1 MVPMRQLVRR
11 ALSATPDS
19 FREALLR
26 RTLAAAEEG
35 AKFRAGQPTMWGSL
49 QNLARIGFKPGGIID
64 VGANV
69 GAWATTISSIFP
81 NCPIHMVE
89 AQPTLEPQLRATG
102 FPYSITLLGPE
113 SRPSVPFF
121 LSGTGSS
128 VMEEVTTF
136 DKEKVELPM
145 QRLDD
150 LQPVQSLPGP
160 LLFKLDVQGFE
171 LEVLA
176 GAGSTLD
183 RTEVILSEVSLLPY
197 NKGAP
202 LMHEVIAYLAERDF
216 LPYDICGGLR
226 RSSDMALF
234 QTDMIFVR
242 RDSDLRA
249 RRKFWDHEPDR

>member
-1 MVPMRQLVRR
+1 MRQVVRGALR
-11 ALSATPDS
+11 AAPVW

-26 RTLAAAEEG
+26 QAVAAADEP

-49 QNLARIGFKPGGIID
+49 QNLARIGFRPGGIID

-89 AQPTLEPQLRATG
+89 AQPALERQLQATG

-113 SRPSVPFF
+113 GRPSVPFF

-128 VMEEVTTF
+128 VMEEVTNF

-150 LQPVQSLPGP
+150 LEPVQSLPGP

-176 GAGSTLD
+176 GARGTLN

-226 RSSDMALF
+226 RSSDSALF

-242 RDSDLRA
+242 RDSELRA
-249 RRKFWDHEPDR
+249 RRKFWGDEPDN

>member
-1 MVPMRQLVRR
+1 MRQLVTR
-11 ALSATPDS
+11 ALKATPDS

-26 RTLAAAEEG
+26 RTIAAAEEG

-49 QNLARIGFKPGGIID
+49 RNLAGIGFGPGGILD

-69 GAWATTISSIFP
+69 GAWATTISAIFP
-81 NCPIHMVE
+81 NCPIHMFE
-89 AQPTLEPQLRATG
+89 AQPTLEPQLHATG

-128 VMEEVTTF
+128 VMEEVTSF
-136 DKEKVELPM
+136 EKEKVELPM

-150 LQPVQSLPGP
+150 LEPVKTLPGP

-176 GAGSTLD
+176 GARSTLD
-183 RTEVILSEVSLLPY
+183 RTEVILSEVS
-197 NKGAP
+197 
-202 LMHEVIAYLAERDF
+202 
-216 LPYDICGGLR
+216 
-226 RSSDMALF
+226 
-234 QTDMIFVR
+234 
-242 RDSDLRA
+242 
-249 RRKFWDHEPDR
+249 